1 MMREAILEEFH
12 HYIPEL
18 KKRLHVSYFLL
29 VTYRYRLDFLYRMPQ
44 EKSVLRWIS
53 GRRSCGVHSWR

>member
-1 MMREAILEEFH
+1 MREAILEEFH

-29 VTYRYRLDFLYRMPQ
+29 VTYRY
-44 EKSVLRWIS
+44 
-53 GRRSCGVHSWR
+53 